1 MAIEWGQVAF
11 RVRNDDGSETTATWL
26 AGESC
31 NYAGIFPL
39 KNYRLR
45 ITIDSTGST
54 SAADG
59 FHLWFSQ
66 NGAAYTRVGTGAGTA
81 VNSALSS
88 NFADGANTTRQ
99 LTLFQSFDTTNL
111 GMDEDGLIT
120 SQTIT
125 KANSYEFE
133 FCILFAAY
141 GSVNRPGDTF
151 DFRIYLDDGVTPI
164 NTYTVTP
171 RLTLCAN
178 CVDCIITNV
187 G

>member
-1 MAIEWGQVAF
+1 MAIAWGQVAF
-11 RVRNDDGSETTATWL
+11 RVRDDDGNETTATWL

-31 NYAGIFPL
+31 NYEGILPL

-45 ITIDSTGST
+45 FTLNSTGTTTAS
-54 SAADG
+54 DG
-59 FHLWFSQ
+59 FHLWYSQ
-66 NGAAYTRVGTGAGTA
+66 NGVAYTRVGTGAGTA
-81 VNSALSS
+81 VNSSLSS
-88 NFADGANTTRQ
+88 NFADGDNTTRQ
-99 LTLFQSFDTTNL
+99 LTLFQTFDTTNL

-120 SQTIT
+120 SQSIT
-125 KANSYEFE
+125 KAYSYEFE
-133 FCILFAAY
+133 FCIQFAAL

-171 RLTLCAN
+171 RLTLYAN